1 VGWGGV
7 GWGGVPKVMNK
18 WLPKGMKTLVAQGY
32 EILWASHLP
41 HGMNTRYE
49 NFGAKQNHVNGTLE
63 KTYKI
68 ERP

>member
-1 VGWGGV
+1 
-7 GWGGVPKVMNK
+7 
-18 WLPKGMKTLVAQGY
+18 MKTLVAQGY

-41 HGMNTRYE
+41 HGVNTRYE

-68 ERP
+68 ELP